1 MSGKNKEKGTVK
13 DKQDINIDYEDID
26 VADIMDQI
34 KKKIATQ
41 PQQPEQEES
50 PREAP
55 TSAAPEPFQGKP
67 AEAPGAKS
75 KVKKILL
82 KIMRP
87 FSPLL
92 KLLIL
97 PVYSELRETVMSLD
111 QTNRRLDYLHHRM
124 EQDLLKLGETMNA
137 ALNETTNK
145 LQVSI
150 NDVAVGMNESTA
162 KTNRI
167 INDTNKNLDKTSKRI
182 DNVNDRIALVSQD
195 AQKRL
200 DLAFDDLNRT
210 MEFTKL
216 LHSLS
221 HNLVV
226 EMTKMKIEE
235 ETLKVKTRIMEKD
248 FEFLGRREKALEERV
263 FK

>member
-1 MSGKNKEKGTVK
+1 
-13 DKQDINIDYEDID
+13 
-26 VADIMDQI
+26 
-34 KKKIATQ
+34 
-41 PQQPEQEES
+41 
-50 PREAP
+50 
-55 TSAAPEPFQGKP
+55 
-67 AEAPGAKS
+67 
-75 KVKKILL
+75 
-82 KIMRP
+82 MRP

-97 PVYSELRETVMSLD
+97 PVYSELRETVISLD
-111 QTNRRLDYLHHRM
+111 QTNRRLDYLHLRM
-124 EQDLLKLGETMNA
+124 EQDLVKLGETMNA
-137 ALNETTNK
+137 TLSERINETTKK
-145 LQVSI
+145 LQIVIGESADII
-150 NDVAVGMNESTA
+150 NKTIA
-162 KTNRI
+162 KTNRRI
-167 INDTNKNLDKTSKRI
+167 DRGI
-182 DNVNDRIALVSQD
+182 DNVNDRIALVSRD

-200 DLAFDDLNRT
+200 NLAFDDLNRT
-210 MEFTKL
+210 MEFTQL

>member
-1 MSGKNKEKGTVK
+1 MSGEKKEKRTVK
-13 DKQDINIDYEDID
+13 DKQDIKIDYEDID

-41 PQQPEQEES
+41 PQEPEQEES

-55 TSAAPEPFQGKP
+55 TAAAPDPFHGKP
-67 AEAPGAKS
+67 AEALGAKS

-111 QTNRRLDYLHHRM
+111 QTNRRLDYLHQRM

-145 LQVSI
+145 LQVAI
-150 NDVAVGMNESTA
+150 GESTDVINKTIA
-162 KTNRI
+162 KTNRRI
-167 INDTNKNLDKTSKRI
+167 DKGLDKTSKRI

-195 AQKRL
+195 VQKRL